1 MITESKMTY
10 QEALKVLG
18 ATGSETSAEM
28 SKLFKRA
35 SLRNHPDRGGS
46 NELMQQINQAYD
58 VVTKT
63 GPGGARTETQG
74 DIRARYAQQKKE
86 WEEKLDAYHAIAKNY
101 FGTKFNAQEF
111 SDYFTTFTGQ
121 PTTFTYDL
129 KKGSHTVTA
138 IFKYRSGDAMF
149 DFEFICQPP
158 SSNGGLVAPDASSL
172 GNVSVDTDVLVGTKK
187 YKMARREYQWGKNPD
202 KVTPESLFPSIKLK
216 KIFSPEAQHKQVY
229 KRADYMS
236 AFIKHLNANRNGDDN
251 ISIPVGKYTVHFA
264 RQVMMRKGS
273 YVFNYI
279 IEPEVNKFRPV
290 ERLKGWMLED
300 EEGACL
306 DMIIDT
312 FKELQRI
319 KPDAKT
325 IASVVEKMYSEFS
338 AGHRSASFVKR
349 MASKEAAPKP
359 EEKAKRTVNR
369 ITKEDYFTALKA
381 VGASGSDR
389 YWQFDNGAG
398 ITLHM
403 QRVLENR
410 KGVWNFTSYEF
421 KHDGVRQNEW
431 LKFSVEEKTDGS
443 TIALM
448 ADTLK
453 SLRGIADWYLFGQ
466 TLKQMEANYKAG
478 NYSAPHVKKQAEQ
491 KKTAEAQKDELGAQP
506 TKPTQAKKE
515 EPKIDKAQQAENAR
529 EVAAMNNTIR
539 KMLAQLVK
547 AGRHDT
553 PEKIKEAVEETIKL
567 WKLTY

>member
-10 QEALKVLG
+10 QEALKVLN
-18 ATGSETSAEM
+18 ATGNETSAEM
-28 SKLFKRA
+28 SKLFKKA

-46 NELMQQINQAYD
+46 TELMQKINQAYE

-63 GPGGARTETQG
+63 GPGGARSETAG
-74 DIRARYAQQKKE
+74 DFRAREAARKKE
-86 WEEKLDAYHAIAKNY
+86 WAEKMDAYYFVAKNY
-101 FGTKFNAQEF
+101 FSTKFNAQEF
-111 SDYFTTFTGQ
+111 AEYFTKYTGQ
-121 PTTFTYDL
+121 PTTFTHEL
-129 KKGSHTVTA
+129 VKGVHTVRA
-138 IFKYRSGDAMF
+138 SFQFRSGDAMF
-149 DFEFICQPP
+149 DFVFSCQPATG
-158 SSNGGLVAPDASSL
+158 NGGLVAPDASAL
-172 GNVSVDTDVLVGTKK
+172 GNVSVETDVLVGTKK
-187 YKMARREYQWGKNPD
+187 HKMARRDYQWGKNPD
-202 KVTPESLFPSIKLK
+202 KITPESLFPGIKLK
-216 KIFSPEAQHKQVY
+216 KIFSPEAKNQKY
-229 KRADYMS
+229 KRADYML
-236 AFIKHLNANRNGDDN
+236 AFIKHLNATRNGDDN
-251 ISIPVGKYTVHFA
+251 ISIPVGKFTVHFA

-273 YVFNYI
+273 YQFNYVL
-279 IEPEVNKFRPV
+279 EPAVNKWRPV
-290 ERLKGWMLED
+290 ARLKGWMMED

-312 FKELQRI
+312 FKELQ
-319 KPDAKT
+319 KAQPNDAQT
-325 IASVVEKMYSEFS
+325 IVNVVEKMYAEFS

-349 MASKEAAPKP
+349 MAAQEAAPKP
-359 EEKAKRTVNR
+359 EEKAKRTINR
-369 ITKEDYFTALKA
+369 IGKEDYFSALKA

-389 YWQFDNGAG
+389 YWHFDNGAG

-403 QRVLENR
+403 QRNVVNR
-410 KGVWNFTSYEF
+410 KGVWTFTSYEF
-421 KHDGVRQNEW
+421 KHDGIRQNEW

-453 SLRGIADWYLFGQ
+453 ALRGIADWYLFGQ

-491 KKTAEAQKDELGAQP
+491 KKTAETQKDELGAQP

-539 KMLAQLVK
+539 KMLSMLVK